1 MRYQWVY
8 YTKAVDNNLLNTIVE
23 NGLETNLNEAKIY
36 KDGEAIVQ
44 PEYRRSQMTFMDD
57 SYVTTTLYSI
67 ANRANDENFGFDISS
82 LQTPQFAKYDEKDK
96 GHYDW
101 HIDTSWVTDVF
112 FHRKLTMVVQLSD
125 PSEYEGG
132 DFEIKESGAT
142 EEQLIEMKQKGSV
155 IVFPSFLEHRVTP
168 VTKGR
173 RMSMTSWVTG
183 PKFR

>member
-1 MRYQWVY
+1 MNFEWVY
-8 YTKAVDNNLLNTIVE
+8 YTKAVDNNLIDTIVE
-23 NGLETNLNEAKIY
+23 NGLGADLDEAKIFHN
-36 KDGEAIVQ
+36 EEVVVQ

-57 SYVTTTLYSI
+57 SYVTTKLYSI
-67 ANRANDENFGFDISS
+67 VNIANDENFGFDISS

-96 GHYDW
+96 GHYSW
-101 HIDTSWVTDVF
+101 HIDTSWVTNAF

-132 DFEIKESGAT
+132 DFEIHTSGAT